1 VSSRSDLTATPTPRY
16 HWGVQARAGVQV
28 GSDAI
33 ELSAFY
39 LKDQT
44 DSGTVT
50 APGRI
55 DVVFGTAASP
65 ANFQGDKNLW
75 LQADQVTVSLRTQL
89 WGADL
94 NYRHVV
100 WTGFELLA
108 GVRYIDQSETFDVFT
123 DDDGQVFQPANP
135 LLQATYESHVHN
147 RIPGGQLGFEITQF
161 LVPQWFSLGL
171 SNKNMIGPNFMEA
184 DNRLIRGDG
193 LIVDLG
199 RATKTTISGAVEVNV
214 FATLWLGPNLR
225 LSGGYQALWLFNV
238 AEAHDQVIFNPNVPL
253 TTINRSDSIFYHGP
267 RIELQ
272 LAF

>member
-1 VSSRSDLTATPTPRY
+1 FGAGALALERQGLGNGSLGVADTAPGLLTQLDTGKLPAANAATIVTDGTAAPRF
-16 HWGVQARAGVQV
+16 HWGVQAVAGVQV

-55 DVVFGTAASP
+55 DVVFGTSTSP

-123 DDDGQVFQPANP
+123 D
-135 LLQATYESHVHN
+135 
-147 RIPGGQLGFEITQF
+147 
-161 LVPQWFSLGL
+161 
-171 SNKNMIGPNFMEA
+171 
-184 DNRLIRGDG
+184 
-193 LIVDLG
+193 
-199 RATKTTISGAVEVNV
+199 
-214 FATLWLGPNLR
+214 
-225 LSGGYQALWLFNV
+225 
-238 AEAHDQVIFNPNVPL
+238 
-253 TTINRSDSIFYHGP
+253 
-267 RIELQ
+267 
-272 LAF
+272 